1 MRRPRLSALIRRQR
15 EKPFSPLQRRAPMCG
30 ELIKPKTPA
39 ALGEGPEQEP
49 PPGGSPLLSRW
60 PEGMEVAE
68 RESAGL
74 ASRPRVTSQHHVSS
88 SLSEKLSSCL
98 ASPHRSWPAWP
109 VPAHV
114 AAAWG
119 WRRGSSPPGW
129 PCPCPVWG
137 VPGCPGTAHPKV
149 RGAGLAVSGGRRHG
163 QGLAAWG
170 CFPGD
175 SQHSW
180 QVSGGRRTPRQL
192 SPPLASA

>member
-1 MRRPRLSALIRRQR
+1 MIRCRW
-15 EKPFSPLQRRAPMCG
+15 EKPFSPLQRRAPVCG
-30 ELIKPKTPA
+30 ELIKPKTA

-49 PPGGSPLLSRW
+49 PPGGSPLLSRR
-60 PEGMEVAE
+60 PEGTEVAE
-68 RESAGL
+68 KESAGL

-88 SLSEKLSSCL
+88 SLLEKLSSCL
-98 ASPHRSWPAWP
+98 ASPHRSWPGRP
-109 VPAHV
+109 VPARV
-114 AAAWG
+114 TAAWPP
-119 WRRGSSPPGW
+119 RGSSPRGW
-129 PCPCPVWG
+129 RCPCPLWG
-137 VPGCPGTAHPKV
+137 VPGCPGHPKA
-149 RGAGLAVSGGRRHG
+149 RGAGLAVSGGQRHG